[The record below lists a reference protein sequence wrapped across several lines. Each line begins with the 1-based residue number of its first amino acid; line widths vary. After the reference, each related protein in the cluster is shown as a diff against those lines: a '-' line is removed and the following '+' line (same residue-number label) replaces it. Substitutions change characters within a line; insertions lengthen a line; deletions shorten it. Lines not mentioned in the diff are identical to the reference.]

1 MRSNMFRH
9 YALSAAM
16 ACALDTVTSSAASS
30 QVTKKPTATSL
41 DVEAGDRVRVVAAE
55 YGDTPQI
62 CTIAAVRGDGIV
74 FRPERQDDTLA
85 IPVAHLGQ
93 LDVSQGRFARP
104 VTGMGRSD
112 SECAQN
118 NQQVPAPTKPTGT
131 DLALLGACQLEG
143 GARGLSVG
151 QASRG
156 RRSTRPTRS
165 TNRTSP
171 TPLRRST
178 RARW

>member
-16 ACALDTVTSSAASS
+16 AFALDTVTSSAASS

-118 NQQVPAPTKPTGT
+118 NQQGAGADEANGNGSRATG
-131 DLALLGACQLEG
+131 A
-143 GARGLSVG
+143 
-151 QASRG
+151 
-156 RRSTRPTRS
+156 
-165 TNRTSP
+165 
-171 TPLRRST
+171 
-178 RARW
+178 